1 MHHALQTLQGKSDVL
16 RRHVTKYDAAGG
28 SRHSAR
34 GLLFT
39 SSRNIGSAAGEEGG
53 RWNIVKQLSWIELRC
68 SAFGGGEKTP

>member
-53 RWNIVKQLSWIELRC
+53 R
-68 SAFGGGEKTP
+68 